1 MQAFLA
7 RVEDL
12 VPSRS
17 DIIAKYFSQMI
28 VDVPTMLLNVSAGPF

>member
-12 VPSRS
+12 VPSRL
-17 DIIAKYFSQMI
+17 DISVESFSQMI
-28 VDVPTMLLNVSAGPF
+28 VMSVMLVNVSAGPF